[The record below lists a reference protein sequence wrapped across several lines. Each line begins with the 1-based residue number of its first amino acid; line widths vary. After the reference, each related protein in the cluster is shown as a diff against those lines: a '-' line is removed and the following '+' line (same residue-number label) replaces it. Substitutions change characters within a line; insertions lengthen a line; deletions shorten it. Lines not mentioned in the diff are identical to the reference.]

1 MFISLNFVPSFILFL
16 RNFIISHLFC
26 YLCYNLIRR
35 DFFISH
41 PISIF
46 MVLFVF
52 YNDLPEENVQIII
65 GNFIIGVGSVSIVN
79 SAVIVI
85 VRFYVNL
92 KINLQL
98 DNYLSKA

>member
-1 MFISLNFVPSFILFL
+1 
-16 RNFIISHLFC
+16 
-26 YLCYNLIRR
+26 
-35 DFFISH
+35 
-41 PISIF
+41 

-98 DNYLSKA
+98 DNYLSKAWSLLVINCVKSVVEF

>member
-1 MFISLNFVPSFILFL
+1 
-16 RNFIISHLFC
+16 
-26 YLCYNLIRR
+26 
-35 DFFISH
+35 
-41 PISIF
+41 